1 MVSCHQD
8 LNRYISLPFFCFI
21 IFVFM
26 LSNGSENNAVAT
38 PDIAEETNLIDI
50 VYDFSFKKSWISY
63 FAWL

>member
-50 VYDFSFKKSWISY
+50 VYDFSFKKS
-63 FAWL
+63 